1 MFKKQIVKKV
11 VVLVLSFVIVM
22 GTILVHAVYAGAA
35 KVFED
40 VKDGYWAKNSIDYVS
55 SLGYINGY
63 GKTFGINDPITEG
76 QYIAIL
82 CRMLGYEN
90 QDPLTSE
97 EPARELGLLKDG
109 EAFNS
114 KGNLKRSDMAIYT
127 IRAFELLNPDITYPD
142 YLEAYKGMVMDY
154 KELDQDLQPMVLKCV
169 EQGLINGT
177 ADGTFNPDGE
187 SIRAQAAAIIHRILS
202 PVERE
207 KVKPVFATP
216 DYEFETLVNDKEVMQ
231 DYLST
236 VRIDRVVDGRIIWS
250 NQREEWGTSG
260 DYGTSLLA
268 VYNNKESN
276 KAAYS
281 LLKAMVYDAVKN
293 KNYVVACYNDNKV
306 AGKLVYFKSYS
317 TKNGGVKEAQTY
329 QYQITFPLEP
339 RVYFDG
345 EFTTH
350 DYKTI
355 PDLQKEK
362 TMYEWDIGVLYDFDN
377 VLQANSFED
386 LIPGVDKYKASLKNA
401 FLSMY
406 GAKSGTALYEYT
418 MSEYIKDQ
426 TAIAKDQ
433 KYYNESITTIEG
445 IEVHNMN
452 GTSTG
457 IYFGTGPSK

>member
-11 VVLVLSFVIVM
+11 VVLVLLFVIVM

-76 QYIAIL
+76 QYVAIL

-97 EPARELGLLKDG
+97 EPARKLGILKDG
-109 EAFNS
+109 ETFNS

-127 IRAFELLNPDITYPD
+127 IRTFELLNPDVTYPD

-154 KELDQDLQPMVLKCV
+154 KELDPDLHPMVLKCV

-216 DYEFETLVNDKEVMQ
+216 DYEFETLVNDK
-231 DYLST
+231 D
-236 VRIDRVVDGRIIWS
+236 
-250 NQREEWGTSG
+250 
-260 DYGTSLLA
+260 
-268 VYNNKESN
+268 
-276 KAAYS
+276 
-281 LLKAMVYDAVKN
+281 
-293 KNYVVACYNDNKV
+293 DNIHIV
-306 AGKLVYFKSYS
+306 
-317 TKNGGVKEAQTY
+317 
-329 QYQITFPLEP
+329 
-339 RVYFDG
+339 
-345 EFTTH
+345 
-350 DYKTI
+350 
-355 PDLQKEK
+355 
-362 TMYEWDIGVLYDFDN
+362 
-377 VLQANSFED
+377 
-386 LIPGVDKYKASLKNA
+386 
-401 FLSMY
+401 
-406 GAKSGTALYEYT
+406 
-418 MSEYIKDQ
+418 
-426 TAIAKDQ
+426 
-433 KYYNESITTIEG
+433 
-445 IEVHNMN
+445 
-452 GTSTG
+452 
-457 IYFGTGPSK
+457 